1 MRRTIPTLLAAGVL
15 LTAAAC
21 GTATDQTGPATG
33 TPGAVAAS
41 APSVPAAIRST
52 CEALGQAYG
61 RNMAALA
68 ESLTNLVA
76 DPANTP
82 RAQAS
87 LAAFGAAIENATK
100 ASDDTQLRADGKQT
114 ADRMRTTSADPK
126 FFRAIKTTGDVA
138 KTMGPTLTG
147 WLSPVSRHCS

>member
-1 MRRTIPTLLAAGVL
+1 MRRTVRTLLAAGVL

-21 GTATDQTGPATG
+21 GTTSNPPGPAAG
-33 TPGAVAAS
+33 TPGAAA
-41 APSVPAAIRST
+41 SVPAAIRST
-52 CEALGQAYG
+52 CEALGEAYG

-76 DPANTP
+76 DRATVS

-87 LAAFGAAIENATK
+87 LAAFGTAIENATE
-100 ASDDTQLRADGKQT
+100 ASDDTRLRADGKQA
-114 ADRMRTTSADPK
+114 ADRMQATSTDPK
-126 FFRAIKTTGDVA
+126 FFAGVRTTADVQ

-147 WLSPVSRHCS
+147 WLSPVTRHCS

>member
-21 GTATDQTGPATG
+21 GTATDPAT
-33 TPGAVAAS
+33 PASAPAAA
-41 APSVPAAIRST
+41 APSVPAAVKST

-76 DPANTP
+76 DRTTAP

-87 LAAFGAAIENATK
+87 LADFGTAIENATK
-100 ASDDTQLRADGKQT
+100 ASDDARMRADGKQT
-114 ADRMRTTSADPK
+114 ADRMRATSADPK
-126 FFRAIKTTGDVA
+126 FFGAIKTSGDVQ

-147 WLSPVSRHCS
+147 WLSPVARHCS